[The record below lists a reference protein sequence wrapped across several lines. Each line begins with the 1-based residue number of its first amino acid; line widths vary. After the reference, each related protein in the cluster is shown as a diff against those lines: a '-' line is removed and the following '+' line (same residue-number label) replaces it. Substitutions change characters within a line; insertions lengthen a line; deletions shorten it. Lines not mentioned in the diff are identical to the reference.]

1 MIIPKN
7 TIISTNDGHYICMT
21 NKETYSTDFVDSLN
35 YTCWYDGKD
44 WSPEDIA
51 NSDLFWVAYDH
62 TKRRLKANE
71 EKIKVK
77 AKKEKLA

>member
-1 MIIPKN
+1 MLIPKN
-7 TIISTNDGHYICMT
+7 TIISTNDDRYICMT

-44 WSPEDIA
+44 WSTEDIA
-51 NSDLFWVAYDH
+51 NSDLFWIAYDY